1 VEDNQAMGHAVWLL
15 LLCVQVVMAVTAAL
29 FAGRLAGVV
38 MGCEC

>member
-1 VEDNQAMGHAVWLL
+1 MEHALWLL
-15 LLCVQVVMAVTAAL
+15 LLCLQVVMALTAAL